1 MRRRAGVA
9 ALAVVGLVT
18 VWSLLAG
25 GTVSAY
31 IATSTTPTN
40 SFAAAADWTSPTIS
54 ASAIGRTT
62 AYDTGYIKPGGI
74 YYVYANVT
82 DTGNPASGTASVTAD
97 VSLLTGGQTAL
108 ALTAGSYSAGGVTF
122 NRRSAANTARGGVT
136 AGSYSY
142 VITATDTATN
152 SGSQSFTTTVD
163 TTAPAGSDVQS
174 TNVSGGTVG
183 LLEKGDTFTL
193 SYDQV
198 MDPYSLLSGWNG
210 SATTGVQIKLIDGGG
225 SSDYLQVW
233 TVGGS
238 QQLPVGTVYL
248 NGTNFVKT
256 GTGSSVI
263 FGGSGAATPS
273 TMIRN
278 DASITY
284 TLGSVT
290 SGTPATS
297 LTAAKM
303 TWTPSATA
311 TDIAG
316 NAAKTTTATQSGTVH
331 VNF

>member
-1 MRRRAGVA
+1 MRVSAGIGGL
-9 ALAVVGLVT
+9 ALAVLLT
-18 VWSLLAG
+18 VWTLLTG
-25 GTVSAY
+25 STHSAY
-31 IATSTTPTN
+31 TALSVTPSN

-62 AYDTGYIKPGGI
+62 AYDTGYIKPSGI

-142 VITATDTATN
+142 VITATDSAAN
-152 SGSQSFTTTVD
+152 SGSQGFSTTVD
-163 TTAPAGSDVQS
+163 TTAPAGSDAQS
-174 TNVSGGTVG
+174 TSVSGGTVG
-183 LLEKGDTFTL
+183 LLEQGDTFTL
-193 SYDQV
+193 TYDQV

-210 SATTGVQIKLIDGGG
+210 SATTGVQIKLVDGGG
-225 SSDYLQVW
+225 SNDYLQVW
-233 TVGGS
+233 TTGGS
-238 QQLPVGTVYL
+238 LQVPVGTVYL
-248 NGTNFVKT
+248 GGKNYLK
-256 GTGSSVI
+256 TGSSLVY
-263 FGGSGAATPS
+263 GGSGAATPS
-273 TMIRN
+273 TMTRN
-278 DASITY
+278 GASITF
-284 TLGSVT
+284 TL
-290 SGTPATS
+290 GTPASGAAATNQ
-297 LTAAKM
+297 TAAAL